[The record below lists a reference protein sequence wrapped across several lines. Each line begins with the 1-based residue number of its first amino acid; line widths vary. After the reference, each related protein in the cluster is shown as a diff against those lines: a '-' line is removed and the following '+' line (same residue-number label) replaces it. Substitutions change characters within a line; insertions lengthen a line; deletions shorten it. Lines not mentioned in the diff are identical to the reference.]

1 MPPTGGGAQPVLLT
15 RLHVRYTA
23 STFPEDLM
31 FTQTKDRQNWQTRY
45 VIQNPYASTIAA
57 CSDKTGQADC
67 DGMCRSRVGEV
78 QEFLKQASR
87 APRDGYPLPKEYL
100 NKSSDVLMSDCAK
113 SCADSKR
120 GALEAASKY
129 YERELPERL
138 AKEKQTLAKL
148 TGWPMADIDKMGG
161 SVSGVKP
168 VGTGDVQV
176 PETRTWWQK
185 LFGVVGVKRTLAG

>member
-1 MPPTGGGAQPVLLT
+1 
-15 RLHVRYTA
+15 
-23 STFPEDLM
+23 M

-67 DGMCRSRVGEV
+67 EQMCRSRVGEV
-78 QEFLKQASR
+78 QEFIKQAAR
-87 APRDGYPLPKEYL
+87 APRDGYPLPKDYL
-100 NKSSDVLMSDCAK
+100 NKSGDELKSDCAK

-138 AKEKQTLAKL
+138 AKEKLTLAKL
-148 TGWPMADIDKMGG
+148 TGWSMADIDKMGG
-161 SVSGVKP
+161 SMSGVKP

-185 LFGVVGVKRTLAG
+185 LFGEKSAKRVAAG